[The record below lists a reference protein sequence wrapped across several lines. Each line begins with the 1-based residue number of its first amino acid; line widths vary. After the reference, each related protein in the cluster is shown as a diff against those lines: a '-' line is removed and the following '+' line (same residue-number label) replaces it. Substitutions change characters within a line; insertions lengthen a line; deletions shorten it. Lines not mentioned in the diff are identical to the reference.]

1 MANKEE
7 LFCSRAEYIEII
19 RKFLKQPELL
29 VISAP
34 EKNEENKGDSRGG
47 RGERGNKKEEKSDN
61 KGKGQNKGKKD

>member
-34 EKNEENKGDSRGG
+34 EKNEENKG
-47 RGERGNKKEEKSDN
+47 
-61 KGKGQNKGKKD
+61 KKD